1 MSKEIQAQR
10 RYAKN
15 LAQAET
21 LLTAYFNGDANA
33 IARFQGNHPLG
44 QTDGFVP
51 TLQDAR
57 LIVSAASTEVRR
69 LSLEKLKK
77 EAKDL
82 LKGLKGGH
90 LDALERYQQNHPKA
104 TDKPTSQLK
113 LADAQWMIARE
124 NGMPS
129 WPRLKAHV
137 ALMNR
142 VETPAQRARFIL
154 DRDMTTIHIRCGSDI
169 KTVLPDGG
177 FKGDYLEISNPFPQ
191 GEVMDFEPLER
202 FVDRRTR
209 FIEQSYGGDV
219 PVEWMENTADEIRHV
234 EVVLC
239 ALPDGYGRIALW
251 FEHDPFDQLCLAYVL
266 AHLAANELGDVKI
279 ELISAEGFPGV
290 AHFIGIGQLCRQPE
304 SLIALWQARVEV
316 NASMIAFGARC
327 WQAFIASDPTPLWH
341 LTQEESAPLPLMRHA
356 FYRMLQELPWVDNGL
371 SLTERL
377 ALKIIDKEG
386 PITLD
391 KVFQFLMT
399 EVEPLPYLGDIMFLS
414 VVRPLWSGKVAALS
428 VLSCDATKPPLQQD
442 LLCINDVGKA
452 LLAGELHWLSL
463 NASENDFSERWMGGV
478 LTNASG
484 RGWHWSDQQK
494 KPVLLDVTK

>member
-21 LLTAYFNGDANA
+21 LLAAYFSGDANA
-33 IARFQGNHPLG
+33 IARFQNNHPQG
-44 QTDGFVP
+44 QADGFVP

-82 LKGLKGGH
+82 LKGWKANH
-90 LDALERYQQNHPKA
+90 PDALERYQQNHPQA
-104 TDKPTSQLK
+104 SDKLTSPLK
-113 LADAQWMIARE
+113 LADAQWVIARE

-129 WPRLKAHV
+129 WPKLKAHIE
-137 ALMNR
+137 LMNR
-142 VETPAQRARFIL
+142 VETPVQRARFML
-154 DRDMTTIHIRCGSDI
+154 DRDMATIHIRCGSDI
-169 KTVLPDGG
+169 KTALPDGG
-177 FKGDYLEISNPFPQ
+177 FKGGYLEISNPFPQ
-191 GEVMDFEPLER
+191 GQVMSFEPLER
-202 FVDRRTR
+202 FVDSRTR
-209 FIEQSYGGDV
+209 FIKQSYGGDV
-219 PVEWMENTADEIRHV
+219 PAEWIENTADEIRHV
-234 EVVLC
+234 EAVLR
-239 ALPDGYGRIALW
+239 ALPEGVERIALW

-266 AHLAANELGDVKI
+266 AHLSESALGDVKV

-304 SLIALWQARVEV
+304 NLIALWQGRIEV

-327 WQAFIASDPTPLWH
+327 WQAFIASDPMPLWR
-341 LTQEESAPLPLMRHA
+341 LTQEESAPLPLMQHA
-356 FYRMLQELPWVDNGL
+356 FYRMLQELPWLENGL

-377 ALKIIDKEG
+377 ALQIIAKEG
-386 PITLD
+386 PVTLD

-399 EVEPLPYLGDIMFLS
+399 EVEPLPYLGDIMFLLL
-414 VVRPLWSGKVAALS
+414 VRPLWHGKVAALS
-428 VLSCDATKPPLQQD
+428 VLSCDVTKPSLQQE
-442 LLCINDVGKA
+442 LLCINDIGKA
-452 LLAGELHWLSL
+452 LLAGEQHWLSL
-463 NASENDFSERWMGGV
+463 NTSENDFSERWVGGV
-478 LTNASG
+478 STNPSG

-494 KPVLLDVTK
+494 QPVLLDVTA